1 MGNFGEFIRGKPL
14 NIPRTRWGEGSG
26 EDGDIILIFNRIGW
40 IGFDRFV
47 LKWRLSPYV
56 LAWGYDQEKDPNRK
70 FNTNNIFWILIF
82 LHIHLELKRQI
93 RLHPLEVPL
102 KTLPIYDYNGQN
114 LYLSPD
120 QNGSNQILWG
130 ETYLY
135 SPVYPRHYSIIT
147 PL

>member
-1 MGNFGEFIRGKPL
+1 MLQPKMGNFGNSYVVHPL
-14 NIPRTRWGEGSG
+14 KFHEQGGGSG

-40 IGFDRFV
+40 MGFDRFV

-102 KTLPIYDYNGQN
+102 KTMPI
-114 LYLSPD
+114 
-120 QNGSNQILWG
+120 
-130 ETYLY
+130 
-135 SPVYPRHYSIIT
+135 
-147 PL
+147 